1 VRTIV
6 KGKNV
11 ELPERVR
18 DFAERKLGR
27 LERLLE
33 SDTPLV
39 LELSNEKH
47 RSAVDAHIADVTL
60 VTHGR
65 TMRSQATG
73 PTYQAAIDAVVDKM
87 ERQAVDVRKK
97 PIVHHRPAEEKT
109 LLRRIADGTSDPG
122 RERRIVKTKRFAIQP
137 MFEEDAAA
145 EMEQLG
151 HDFFVFV
158 NAETERI
165 AVLYLRDDGDLGLIE
180 PILGGEYTPGGFGG
194 GRAHSRSDGSASRAP
209 TGTARR

>member
-1 VRTIV
+1 MRTIV

-18 DFAERKLGR
+18 DFAERKLAR
-27 LERLLE
+27 LDRLLE
-33 SDTPLV
+33 AETPLV

-47 RSAVDAHIADVTL
+47 RSATDAHIANVTL
-60 VTHGR
+60 TAHGR

-73 PTYQAAIDAVVDKM
+73 PTYQAAIDAVVDKV

-97 PIVHHRPAEEKT
+97 PLVHHRPTEEKS
-109 LLRRIADGTSDPG
+109 LLRRIADGTADDG
-122 RERRIVKTKRFAIQP
+122 RERRIVKTKRFAITP

-145 EMEQLG
+145 EMEELG

-165 AVLYLRDDGDLGLIE
+165 AILYLRGDGDLGLIE
-180 PILGGEYTPGGFGG
+180 PIVGGDYTPDALAGGV
-194 GRAHSRSDGSASRAP
+194 
-209 TGTARR
+209 ARR